1 MKLLLLTITTL
12 LTSAYVNAQSD
23 EGLFEVEYQ
32 MNGQELK
39 SFAFS
44 TDNCAQNLI
53 VKSWEN
59 WVTNKEG
66 SSAFL
71 KRHEASNIKFKNSQ
85 DVYKSVISLVD
96 EENGKTTVINTLTDQ
111 NGMTFN
117 SNSAEFD
124 KIYAQLQDLA
134 IKTKQGCVRNELRL
148 ANENMIRL
156 TKDNADA
163 QLKKGNSIKS
173 YLKYN
178 NTLLKLESKKQAL
191 GDKLDLVVNQLER
204 ESNDKVTDGL
214 MKKKIKTENSLR
226 SIEDQVV
233 TLSGKIQIAEENDK
247 VLDAKINQ
255 LTSQIQQQLSI
266 TENLKKKYSSI
277 AR

>member
-1 MKLLLLTITTL
+1 MKLLLLAITTL

-23 EGLFEVEYQ
+23 EGLFEVEYE

-44 TDNCAQNLI
+44 TDNCSQNLI

-66 SSAFL
+66 SSGFL
-71 KRHEASNIKFKNSQ
+71 KKHEASNIKFKNSQ

-134 IKTKQGCVRNELRL
+134 TKTKQGCVRNELRL

-156 TKDNADA
+156 TKENADA

-233 TLSGKIQIAEENDK
+233 TLSGKIQTAEENDK
-247 VLDAKINQ
+247 GLDAKINQ
-255 LTSQIQQQLSI
+255 LTSQIQQQRSI